1 MGDKWGF
8 RKGGKIMAKKYV
20 KMAIV
25 VVAAVFALLGVVAF
39 DWVSTKMSVG
49 GASESI
55 KYALGDLEKVEAEAF
70 GFMNAFAVISYI
82 VALATAVVY
91 VVNQFVEIDVLK
103 KVQKYLAMATSLV
116 ALILVVALMIFCIKN
131 TQDIMGVTYTI
142 WWAFGAYATVIGTA
156 VTGVVATK

>member
-39 DWVSTKMSVG
+39 DWVSSKMSAG
-49 GASESI
+49 GASESM
-55 KYALGDLEKVEAEAF
+55 KFALGDLKKAEAF

-91 VVNQFVEIDVLK
+91 VVNQFVEIDVMK
-103 KVQKYLAMATSLV
+103 KVQKYLAMATALV

-131 TQDIMGVTYTI
+131 TQAFKGVKQTI

>member
-1 MGDKWGF
+1 MT
-8 RKGGKIMAKKYV
+8 KKYV

-25 VVAAVFALLGVVAF
+25 VVAAIFALLGVVAF
-39 DWVSTKMSVG
+39 DWVSAKTSMG
-49 GASESI
+49 DMSESV
-55 KYALGDLEKVEAEAF
+55 KYALKDFKDIQGVEAF
-70 GFMNAFAVISYI
+70 GFMNAFAIISYI

-103 KVQKYLAMATSLV
+103 KAQKYLAMATVLV
-116 ALILVVALMIFCIKN
+116 AVILVVALLVFCIKN
-131 TQDIMGVTYTI
+131 TEEMLGIKQTI

>member
-1 MGDKWGF
+1 
-8 RKGGKIMAKKYV
+8 MAKKYV

-39 DWVSTKMSVG
+39 DWMTFKMSG
-49 GASESI
+49 GGMSVSQ
-55 KYALGDLEKVEAEAF
+55 KLALSDCEGAKAF
-70 GFMNAFAVISYI
+70 GFMNAFAIISYI

-103 KVQKYLAMATSLV
+103 KVQKYLAMATALV

-131 TQDIMGVTYTI
+131 TQEFMGVKQTI

-156 VTGVVATK
+156 VTGVLATK

>member
-1 MGDKWGF
+1 
-8 RKGGKIMAKKYV
+8 MAKKYV

-39 DWVSTKMSVG
+39 DWMTFKMSG
-49 GASESI
+49 GGMSVSQ
-55 KYALGDLEKVEAEAF
+55 KLALSDCEGAKAF
-70 GFMNAFAVISYI
+70 GFMNAFAIISYI
-82 VALATAVVY
+82 VSLATAVVY

-131 TQDIMGVTYTI
+131 TQEFMGVKQTI

>member
-1 MGDKWGF
+1 
-8 RKGGKIMAKKYV
+8 MAKKYV

-39 DWVSTKMSVG
+39 DWVSSKMSAG
-49 GASESI
+49 GASESM
-55 KYALGDLEKVEAEAF
+55 KFALGDLKNAEAF

-103 KVQKYLAMATSLV
+103 KVQKYLAMATAVV
-116 ALILVVALMIFCIKN
+116 ALILVVALLVFCMQN
-131 TQDIMGVTYTI
+131 TEKMSGATAAP
-142 WWAFGAYATVIGTA
+142 WWAIGAYFTVIGTA
-156 VTGVVATK
+156 LTGVVATK